1 MKWGY
6 MSLWQSIR
14 GLGRSRRALVLTPLI
29 IVLNALLIWTLE
41 HTDIVAFATIF
52 VAALVLIS
60 GTFWA
65 TGPTT
70 DREIALG
77 EQRSQ
82 AVNRFFDRSVSG

>member
-1 MKWGY
+1 MF
-6 MSLWQSIR
+6 LWQSIR

-65 TGPTT
+65 TGPTIN
-70 DREIALG
+70 REIALG
-77 EQRSQ
+77 DQRPQ
-82 AVNRFFDRSVSG
+82 TVNRFFHRSVSG

>member
-1 MKWGY
+1 

-41 HTDIVAFATIF
+41 QTDIVAFATIF
-52 VAALVLIS
+52 VAALVLVS

-70 DREIALG
+70 NRETALG
-77 EQRSQ
+77 DQRLQ
-82 AVNRFFDRSVSG
+82 TVNRFFDRSVSR

>member
-1 MKWGY
+1 

-29 IVLNALLIWTLE
+29 IVFNALLIWTLA

-65 TGPTT
+65 TGPTIN
-70 DREIALG
+70 REIALG
-77 EQRSQ
+77 DQRPQ
-82 AVNRFFDRSVSG
+82 TVNRFFHRSVSG

>member
-1 MKWGY
+1 

-14 GLGRSRRALVLTPLI
+14 GLSRSRRALVLTPLI

-41 HTDIVAFATIF
+41 QTDIVAFATIF
-52 VAALVLIS
+52 VAALVLVS

-70 DREIALG
+70 NRETALG
-77 EQRSQ
+77 DQRLQ
-82 AVNRFFDRSVSG
+82 TVNRFFDRSVSG